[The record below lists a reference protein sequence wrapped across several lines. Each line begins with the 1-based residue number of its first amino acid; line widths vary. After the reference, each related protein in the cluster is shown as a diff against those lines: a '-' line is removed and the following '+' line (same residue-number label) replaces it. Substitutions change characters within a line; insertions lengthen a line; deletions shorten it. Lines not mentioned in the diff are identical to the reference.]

1 MPIPLIAAVL
11 SSVGPTL
18 AQHGLD
24 LLSGFFRGAVNK
36 GTEKVA
42 EMIKDETGIDVDDIA
57 ENKLTDEQ
65 WGQLKEFELKNQE
78 NLLAYLQTAGAQN
91 IELEQI
97 HQKDREGARGMQTR
111 AMESEDPF
119 IRRFIYFYALLI
131 TVLTFAFIFWA
142 AFQHK
147 YEPNDDSTRIIDTV
161 LGFLLGVSLSA
172 IIQFF
177 FGSSQSS
184 SNKQGQ
190 IERLTNQMTGRL
202 TDRVAELATGRQ
214 TEGGNE

>member
-97 HQKDREGARGMQTR
+97 HQKDRESARGMQTK

-131 TVLTFAFIFWA
+131 TVLTFSFIFWA
-142 AFQHK
+142 AFLHEYK
-147 YEPNDDSTRIIDTV
+147 PDDNSVRIIDTV

-177 FGSSQSS
+177 FGSSQGSA
-184 SNKQGQ
+184 NKQGQ
-190 IERLTNQMTGRL
+190 IERLTDQLTGRA
-202 TDRVAELATGRQ
+202 AELATGRQ

>member
-65 WGQLKEFELKNQE
+65 WGKLKEFELKNQE

-97 HQKDREGARGMQTR
+97 HQKDREGARGMQTK
-111 AMESEDPF
+111 AIESEDPF

-131 TVLTFAFIFWA
+131 TVLTFSFIFWA
-142 AFQHK
+142 AFLHEYK
-147 YEPNDDSTRIIDTV
+147 PDDNSVRIIDTV

-177 FGSSQSS
+177 FGSSQGSTS
-184 SNKQGQ
+184 KQGQ
-190 IERLTNQMTGRL
+190 IERLTDRL
-202 TDRVAELATGRQ
+202 TGRVAELATGRQ